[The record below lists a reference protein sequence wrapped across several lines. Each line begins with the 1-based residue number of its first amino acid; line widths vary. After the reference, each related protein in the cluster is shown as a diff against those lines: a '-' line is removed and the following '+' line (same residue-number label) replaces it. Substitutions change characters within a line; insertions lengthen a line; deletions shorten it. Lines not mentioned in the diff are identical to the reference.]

1 MPTATYNVE
10 DCTCGLDHDSIEHIA
25 AMVILR
31 VAEAKENGEYFSV
44 GDIGAAIERSARKVG
59 WVKTFV
65 SVKDNDNE

>member
-10 DCTCGLDHDSIEHIA
+10 GCTCGEDHDSLTHIA
-25 AMVILR
+25 AMVILK
-31 VAEAKENGEYFSV
+31 VAEAKERGEYFSV

-65 SVKDNDNE
+65 SVKDHVNE